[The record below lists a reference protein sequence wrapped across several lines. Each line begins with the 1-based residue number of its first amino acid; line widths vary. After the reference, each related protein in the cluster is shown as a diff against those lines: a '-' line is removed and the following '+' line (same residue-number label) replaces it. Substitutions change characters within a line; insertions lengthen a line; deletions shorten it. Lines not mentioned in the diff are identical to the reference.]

1 MIPSPTESDV
11 AVVLGPGGPVGT
23 AWLLGLAAGLR
34 RSGVDLAQADLLVG
48 TSAGAIAGAALT
60 SGRDLEELAEL
71 PSTRPRAGDPTVMPR
86 VFEILNTPGADPRES
101 LRQVGTLAR
110 EADALPQEDHL
121 AAMEYSV
128 GTRTWPDAPLLI
140 TAVDID
146 SGEPVVWDGQSG
158 VPLHAAVAS
167 SSAAPGYAEPITID
181 GRRYMDGAFGGGS
194 NAHLANGAG
203 TLILIE
209 PMGQMFPAAPIQADR
224 RVSIMPDEAAREAFG
239 PDLGDRTRWAGT
251 YQAGLRQS
259 ADIVAELTP
268 LLAASG

>member
-1 MIPSPTESDV
+1 MIGEPGV

-34 RSGVDLAQADLLVG
+34 RAGADLARADLLVG
-48 TSAGAIAGAALT
+48 TSAGAIAGAAVAA
-60 SGRDLEELAEL
+60 GRDLDEMAEL
-71 PSTRPRAGDPTVMPR
+71 PPARPRAGDPSVMPR
-86 VFEILNTPGADPRES
+86 VFEILNAPNADPREA

-110 EADALPQEDHL
+110 QARALPQEEHL
-121 AAMEYSV
+121 AAMEHSV
-128 GTRTWPDAPLLI
+128 GTRTWPDARLLI

-146 SGEPVVWDGQSG
+146 SGEPVVWTRQSG

-181 GRRYMDGAFGGGS
+181 GRRYMDGAFVGGS
-194 NAHLANGAG
+194 NAHLADGAD

-209 PMGQMFPAAPIQADR
+209 PIGQMFASAPVKADL
-224 RVSIMPDEAAREAFG
+224 RVMPDEAAMEAFG
-239 PDLGDRTRWAGT
+239 PDLGDRSRWAGT

-259 ADIVAELTP
+259 ADVAPKLAP
-268 LLAASG
+268 LLP